1 MYKYYY
7 KINGKKAVK
16 QAKKRRE
23 IKSFAPFWVAASF
36 VLTVGA
42 LIFGLV

>member
-7 KINGKKAVK
+7 KINGKKSVK
-16 QAKKRRE
+16 EAKKKRE
-23 IKSFAPFWVAASF
+23 IKSFAPFWVATSF

-42 LIFGLV
+42 LILGLI

>member
-7 KINGKKAVK
+7 KINGKKSVK
-16 QAKKRRE
+16 PAKKKKE

-36 VLTVGA
+36 VLTVGV
-42 LIFGLV
+42 LIFTLV

>member
-7 KINGKKAVK
+7 EISGKKSVK
-16 QAKKRRE
+16 PAKKKRE

-36 VLTVGA
+36 VLTIGA
-42 LIFGLV
+42 LIFGLI